1 MTNLSRELGGGFLKY
16 KVDIIPLLERVDEL
30 GVAKLIVSVESVG
43 GGGERSW
50 LEVKPGDL
58 ITGTHFRTCSSK
70 SDICRW
76 GLYISE
82 YSTGSFGNLV
92 PGLKNWKYVY
102 LELGIFNKGN
112 M

>member
-1 MTNLSRELGGGFLKY
+1 MTYLSRELGSGLLEN

-70 SDICRW
+70 SDIWRRF
-76 GLYISE
+76 GLYTSDG
-82 YSTGSFGNLV
+82 TWSFGNLV